1 MQIRLLDK
9 LTAGNSLAT
18 WVVCNQNVCEISELA
33 MPIAY
38 LRQLALALERTKN
51 AVRVTHPYQLAL
63 VQWLWSRGYIEAKI
77 SAVAASSRAAAE
89 VLCITGL
96 GRQLIDLQT

>member
-1 MQIRLLDK
+1 
-9 LTAGNSLAT
+9 LTAGNPLAT
-18 WVVCNQNVCEISELA
+18 SVECNLDVCQTLEIV

-77 SAVAASSRAAAE
+77 SAVAASSRAAAD

-96 GRQLIDLQT
+96 GRQLIGLQA

>member
-1 MQIRLLDK
+1 
-9 LTAGNSLAT
+9 
-18 WVVCNQNVCEISELA
+18 
-33 MPIAY
+33 MPVTY
-38 LRQLALALERTKN
+38 LRQLAVALERTRNN

-77 SAVAASSRAAAE
+77 SAVAASSRAAAD

-96 GRQLIDLQT
+96 GRQLIGLQA